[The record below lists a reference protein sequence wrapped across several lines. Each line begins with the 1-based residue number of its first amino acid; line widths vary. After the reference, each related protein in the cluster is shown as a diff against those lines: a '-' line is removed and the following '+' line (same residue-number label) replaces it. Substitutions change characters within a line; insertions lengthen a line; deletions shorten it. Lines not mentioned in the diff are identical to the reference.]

1 MRTAHRILA
10 VSVLSLP
17 LVIGAAST
25 ASAATPDNIPSV
37 NFDSGV
43 FAVGP
48 NGSALQVTDAQFGPC
63 GSTFLTGAVAVGA
76 GGVAGTAT
84 ETGISVPGQG

>member
-17 LVIGAAST
+17 LVIGAATT
-25 ASAATPDNIPSV
+25 ASAAAPDNIPTL
-37 NFDSGV
+37 NFDSGA

-63 GSTFLTGAVAVGA
+63 GSSFLTGAVAVGP
-76 GGVAGTAT
+76 GGVAGNAT
-84 ETGISVPGQG
+84 ETGIGIGGQG

>member
-1 MRTAHRILA
+1 MRTAHRVLA

-17 LVIGAAST
+17 LVIGAAT
-25 ASAATPDNIPSV
+25 AASAATPDNIPTV
-37 NFDSGV
+37 NFDSGA

-63 GSTFLTGAVAVGA
+63 GSDFLTAAVVVGPD
-76 GGVAGTAT
+76 GVAGSAT
-84 ETGISVPGQG
+84 ETGISTGE